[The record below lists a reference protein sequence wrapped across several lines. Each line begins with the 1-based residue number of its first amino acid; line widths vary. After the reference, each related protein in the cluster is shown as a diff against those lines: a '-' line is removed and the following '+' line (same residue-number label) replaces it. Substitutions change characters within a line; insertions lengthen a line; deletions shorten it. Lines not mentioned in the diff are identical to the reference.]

1 MYKAQFKSKSPYE
14 SWSGIGVYGNETS
27 AIAAALAKKNKGAL
41 MVRVV
46 DKKNR
51 VIYSN

>member
-1 MYKAQFKSKSPYE
+1 MYKAQFKSKTPYE
-14 SWSGIGVYGNETS
+14 SWSPIGVYGSES
-27 AIAAALAKKNKGAL
+27 QAIAAALMKKSKGAI

-51 VIYSN
+51 VVYSS